1 MLVDFITKVE
11 GLTVTF
17 INTSS
22 DPGPGNYVINWDF
35 GDGEI
40 ITDEVSPNH
49 TYHELGKYNVT
60 LKYIHDPN
68 RPDIVVDS
76 STKLVMVSDQVQ
88 TILSD
93 TIYNL
98 IDTYLPPA
106 VFDDFTAAIKQY
118 YIQKWQLYIYPL
130 VNHSIDVSNYSN
142 ELYYEAL
149 ENTLIMEAA
158 AYDFMVERSNQII
171 QEAGNLISESSS
183 SSSQQGSGGIKQ
195 ITTGPTEV
203 QYYDTTTE
211 ASDRLSQ
218 VVKALKPEGIIALL
232 KDNLCMLAERLE
244 IYLPICRRGPVQ
256 RIVPDVVNRRGR
268 TFLGGPDPHEILRK

>member
-1 MLVDFITKVE
+1 MTVDFIPQIE
-11 GLTVTF
+11 GLKVTF
-17 INTSS
+17 VNLSS
-22 DPGPGNYVINWDF
+22 FPDPRPDEPLTILWDF
-35 GDGEI
+35 GDGTTQSESDPI
-40 ITDEVSPNH
+40 H
-49 TYHELGKYNVT
+49 TYQRLGRYEVT
-60 LKYIHDPN
+60 LKYITRN
-68 RPDIVVDS
+68 NIVVGS
-76 STKLVMVSDQVQ
+76 STKSIMVSDQVK
-88 TILSD
+88 TVLSD

-98 IDTYLPPA
+98 INNYLPTDI
-106 VFDDFTAAIKQY
+106 FEDFTTAIKQY

-130 VNHSIDVSNYSN
+130 VNHTIDVSNYSN

-149 ENTLIMEAA
+149 ENTLVMEAA

-232 KDNLCMLAERLE
+232 RDNLCMLAERLE
-244 IYLPICRRGPVQ
+244 IYLPICRRGPVP
-256 RIVPDVVNRRGR
+256 RIVPEVANRRER
-268 TFLGGPDPHEILRK
+268 TFLGGPDPHEVLR